1 LKFVKLTKSFIPP
14 KWYAKV
20 TVVVAKDYSFDTIA
34 LINSGSY
41 MNCIQEGLVSSKY
54 FEKSTERLN
63 SASGDSLHI
72 KYELR
77 KAYVC
82 QNEVCFPILYVLV
95 KNMRSDKVIQKSFP
109 LFTLPHLYY

>member
-72 KYELR
+72 KYELS

-82 QNEVCFPILYVLV
+82 QNEV